1 MTSSD
6 VQNIPAIL
14 WQISSDIQRLSGDV
28 EHSVVSS
35 ECETLKIAPPFP
47 KPEANYKDVEI
58 VNGVCARLYVPK
70 SANPNQKLPL
80 VVYFHG
86 GGFGMYSAFFPP
98 HDSYVYSLVKK
109 ANVAALS
116 VDYRQGPKNPLP
128 IPYDDSWE
136 AIKWVASHSAGHG
149 HEEWLNNYVDFKRI
163 FYSGDSAG
171 ANIAYN
177 MVMRAGSEKLDGL
190 NVNGIALIH
199 PYFWGSKPIGTH
211 ESSDATSR
219 LEADNIWLIN
229 SRNAF
234 GLDDPRLNPL
244 VDPKLS
250 TLGCSKVLV
259 LIAEKDIY
267 RDRGFYYYEALR
279 TNGWKGNLEIM
290 ETPGTHV
297 FQLNFPDSKYAQEML
312 ERISSFVNKP

>member
-1 MTSSD
+1 MTYK
-6 VQNIPAIL
+6 IL
-14 WQISSDIQRLSGDV
+14 ACLFLYPLFA
-28 EHSVVSS
+28 VVSS

-70 SANPNQKLPL
+70 SANPNKKLPL

-98 HDSYVYSLVKK
+98 HDTYVYSLVKK

-259 LIAEKDIY
+259 LIAEQDIY

-279 TNGWKGNLEIM
+279 TNGWKGNVEIM

>member
-1 MTSSD
+1 MAYVLGFTSPSL
-6 VQNIPAIL
+6 PIL
-14 WQISSDIQRLSGDV
+14 I
-28 EHSVVSS
+28 
-35 ECETLKIAPPFP
+35 K
-47 KPEANYKDVEI
+47 
-58 VNGVCARLYVPK
+58 
-70 SANPNQKLPL
+70 KLPL
-80 VVYFHG
+80 VVY
-86 GGFGMYSAFFPP
+86 GGFGLHNAFFPP
-98 HDSYVYSLVKK
+98 HDTYVYSLVKK
-109 ANVAALS
+109 ANVVALS
-116 VDYRQGPKNPLP
+116 VDYRQGPKNPLS

-136 AIKWVASHSAGHG
+136 AIK
-149 HEEWLNNYVDFKRI
+149 
-163 FYSGDSAG
+163 DSAG

-199 PYFWGSKPIGTH
+199 PYFWGNKPIGTH
-211 ESSDATSR
+211 ESRDATSR
-219 LEADNIWLIN
+219 LERDNIWLIN
-229 SRNAF
+229 SQNAF

-250 TLGCSKVLV
+250 SLGCSKVLV

-279 TNGWKGNLEIM
+279 TKGWKGNVEIM

-312 ERISSFVNKP
+312 ERISSFVKKP